1 MIAQHRKK
9 ECCTS
14 EEGKLKNKIMF
25 AEIFFFY
32 HFASLQNSVFRV
44 SKLFF
49 THSHTSFQITIYK
62 VSNLENKL
70 IQWENTDKF
79 ENLKNSLRNIVK
91 KMLQF
96 WRRKSQ
102 KQHNVCRDIFI
113 FLHFASL
120 QILFFDL
127 AKLFFVRFWA
137 FEHLVSTFQNFI
149 FSFESWQDNNPIY
162 LNGYGGIG
170 AG

>member
-14 EEGKLKNKIMF
+14 ELGKLKNKIMF
-25 AEIFFFY
+25 AEIFFFFY

-91 KMLQF
+91 K
-96 WRRKSQ
+96 
-102 KQHNVCRDIFI
+102 NVAVLKKEI
-113 FLHFASL
+113 S
-120 QILFFDL
+120 
-127 AKLFFVRFWA
+127 K
-137 FEHLVSTFQNFI
+137 TT
-149 FSFESWQDNNPIY
+149 
-162 LNGYGGIG
+162 
-170 AG
+170 

>member
-1 MIAQHRKK
+1 
-9 ECCTS
+9 
-14 EEGKLKNKIMF
+14 MF
-25 AEIFFFY
+25 AEIFFFFY

-96 WRRKSQ
+96 
-102 KQHNVCRDIFI
+102 
-113 FLHFASL
+113 
-120 QILFFDL
+120 
-127 AKLFFVRFWA
+127 
-137 FEHLVSTFQNFI
+137 
-149 FSFESWQDNNPIY
+149 
-162 LNGYGGIG
+162 
-170 AG
+170 

>member
-1 MIAQHRKK
+1 MLHFWRRKTQK
-9 ECCTS
+9 QNYVCRD
-14 EEGKLKNKIMF
+14 F
-25 AEIFFFY
+25 FFFY

-49 THSHTSFQITIYK
+49 THSHSSFQITIYK

-79 ENLKNSLRNIVK
+79 ETLKNSLRNIIK
-91 KMLQF
+91 QMLQF

-102 KQHNVCRDIFI
+102 KQQCLQRYFYFFTFCKLANLIFRSCKT
-113 FLHFASL
+113 FFCK
-120 QILFFDL
+120 ILSFRTLSFNL
-127 AKLFFVRFWA
+127 SELYFQFW
-137 FEHLVSTFQNFI
+137 I
-149 FSFESWQDNNPIY
+149 M
-162 LNGYGGIG
+162 